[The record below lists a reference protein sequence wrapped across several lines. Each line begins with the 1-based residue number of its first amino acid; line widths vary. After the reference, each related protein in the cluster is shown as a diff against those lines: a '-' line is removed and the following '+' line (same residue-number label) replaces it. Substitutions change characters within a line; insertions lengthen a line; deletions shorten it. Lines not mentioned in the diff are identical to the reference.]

1 MNTEIILN
9 WAVYVSLGI
18 LTISMLW
25 PFVRLFTG
33 PSMPDRVVALDQI
46 TLIIVAII
54 LLDVIYSGELVFVD
68 IVLVISF
75 ILTLGTMIISKFLFK
90 STKK

>member
-1 MNTEIILN
+1 MNTEIILD

-18 LTISMLW
+18 LTISMFW

-54 LLDVIYSGELVFVD
+54 LVDVIYSGELVFVD

-90 STKK
+90 SAKK

>member
-1 MNTEIILN
+1 MILDG
-9 WAVYVSLGI
+9 AVYVSLGI
-18 LTISMLW
+18 LTLSLFW
-25 PFVRLFTG
+25 PFIRLFTG

-46 TLIIVAII
+46 TLIVVAII
-54 LLDVIYSGELVFVD
+54 LVDVIYSGELVFVD

>member
-90 STKK
+90 STRK